1 MNINYLEGSVVYRK
15 ASMLFNQ
22 VQQALGS
29 KQPWDP
35 NEMARALGR
44 LEVYAD
50 VLTDLVAEFNSKILS
65 GESGVDAPMYLTAAN
80 LLSQHIAV
88 LRNTV
93 RAGGEAVNAA
103 VDRALQAAAQEAAA
117 EPPQAPPADLRAAAL
132 S

>member
-35 NEMARALGR
+35 TEMARALGR
-44 LEVYAD
+44 LDVYAD

-65 GESGVDAPMYLTAAN
+65 GDAGAEAPMYLTAAN

-88 LRNTV
+88 IRNTIRV
-93 RAGGEAVNAA
+93 GGEAVNAA
-103 VDRALQAAAQEAAA
+103 VDKTLQQSVGEA
-117 EPPQAPPADLRAAAL
+117 PVPTPLTPGPRAAAV